1 MARLSGKE
9 IIEFRIPADPEC
21 VRVVRKAM
29 QCIARNLGFSEEVA
43 ADIEL
48 SVAEA
53 VVNAVEHGSPRS
65 GEDVVM
71 IVCRVTGDKLVVDV
85 EDRGPGFTLPRRNR
99 RWELLDD
106 RGRGLRLIQHFMD
119 KVTVCRTSRGC
130 RISMAKKHGK
140 APRLQS
146 AN

>member
-1 MARLSGKE
+1 MARRKE

-21 VRVVRKAM
+21 ARIVRKAV
-29 QCIARNLGFSEEVA
+29 QSIARSLGFSQETA
-43 ADIEL
+43 GDIEL

-53 VVNAVEHGSPRS
+53 VANAVEHGSPRS

-85 EDRGPGFTLPRRNR
+85 EDKGPGFTLPRRNR

-119 KVTVCRTSRGC
+119 KVTVCRTKKGC
-130 RISMAKKHGK
+130 RITMAKKHGK
-140 APRLQS
+140 ATQLQS